1 VQEGELRDVRMDAHD
16 DVATRLGEASTLAV
30 GGEARPQGPGLSIIV
45 PTRNEAGN
53 VAPLVERIEQVA
65 SRLPVPHQRVEVIFV
80 DDSDDGTPDAVRA
93 IESSVE
99 VKLIHRLPGDREG
112 GLGGAVVEGMRSA
125 RADWVCVMDGDLQH
139 PPEVLEQ
146 LLLEA
151 VEQASDLVVASRFC
165 EGGDIGNFSRVRTS
179 LSRLCSNSAAL
190 LFRKRLSKVSDPLSG
205 FFLVRRDALDLDSL
219 QPMGFKILLEILVRT
234 ADLRVAEVPF
244 EFGERHTGETKASVR
259 EGLRYFGQLM
269 GLRFGELSARFG
281 RFGVV
286 GVTGLAVNMA
296 LIAMF
301 TDVVG
306 LYYVA
311 AAILATQGSTL
322 WNFCLTELWVFPDRQ
337 HRRSGGVRMGMFFLV
352 NNIALILRV
361 PLLFALTTGLGIHYL
376 WSNLISLVSLTV
388 ARYALADLW
397 IWGKSHGAKTDHT
410 YDIHG
415 IVTVASEVRLP
426 ELERFRVSELP
437 GPAEI
442 DVRIGKVKRENGL
455 LVNGVFHATGTNG
468 NGDVHVNGNGTVHLN
483 GNGNGNGAVHVDG
496 ANGNGALHVNGNG
509 NGNGVVHVNGNGNGN
524 GAVHA
529 NGNGVVHANGNGVV
543 HTNGNGV
550 VHTNGNGEVHAETAG
565 IRYAEGRGPLGF
577 RVEITDVG
585 DRIEV
590 VASIL
595 LRYSPH
601 VLYTNVVEPILRWT
615 LVSKNYALVHAAC
628 FADGDTA
635 FMITARTDTG
645 KTTTCLKTLDKYPY
659 SFVSDDLTILCP
671 DGRVLT
677 YPKPLTISRHT
688 VQAVKQAQLSRRQRI
703 GLIIQSR
710 LHSRSGRRFAMVIA
724 KLRLPAATINAVVQF
739 LVPPPKYHVEKLV
752 PTAKIAPEAKLA
764 ALVVIQRGGLG
775 DVVLER
781 DEALEILLRN
791 CEDAYG
797 FPPYDEIAGFLHSR
811 NGNTLQAV
819 ERGIIADVLAGI
831 PATLLRSETM
841 DWCDRLPGVM
851 ENVQRDNLDG
861 VAGQK

>member
-1 VQEGELRDVRMDAHD
+1 MREADLKGRQHAAPCVD
-16 DVATRLGEASTLAV
+16 EASATLAAV
-30 GGEARPQGPGLSIIV
+30 SDELGQKAPGLSVIV

-53 VAPLVERIEQVA
+53 VRTLVERIESVA

-80 DDSDDGTPDAVRA
+80 DDSDDDTPAAVAA
-93 IESSVE
+93 IESEIE
-99 VKLIHRLPGDREG
+99 VTLIHRTPDERAG
-112 GLGGAVVEGMRSA
+112 GLGGAVVEGMRA
-125 RADWVCVMDGDLQH
+125 AHAEWVCVMDADLQH

-165 EGGDIGNFSRVRTS
+165 EGGDIGNFSRLRTS
-179 LSRLCSNSAAL
+179 VSRLCSSSAGL
-190 LFRKRLSKVSDPLSG
+190 LFRNRLRKVSDPLSG
-205 FFLVRRDALDLDSL
+205 YFLVRRAALDLDTL
-219 QPMGFKILLEILVRT
+219 QPKGFKILLEILVRT
-234 ADLRVAEVPF
+234 PGLRVSEVPF
-244 EFGERHTGETKASVR
+244 EFGERLTGETKASVR
-259 EGLRYFGQLM
+259 EGLRYFTQLL
-269 GLRFGELSARFG
+269 GLRFGEVSARFG

-286 GVTGLAVNMA
+286 GITGLAVNMILFAA
-296 LIAMF
+296 LA
-301 TDVVG
+301 DVGG
-306 LYYVA
+306 LGLGVA
-311 AAILATQGSTL
+311 AIIATQGSTL
-322 WNFCLTELWVFPDRQ
+322 WNYCLTELWVFRDRQ
-337 HRRSGGVRMGMFFLV
+337 HRRSGAARMAMFFGV
-352 NNIALILRV
+352 NNVGLVLRL
-361 PLLFALTTGLGIHYL
+361 PLLFLFATALGMNHNVA
-376 WSNLISLVSLTV
+376 NLLSLVSLTIG
-388 ARYALADLW
+388 RYALADLW
-397 IWGKSHGAKTDHT
+397 IWGKAHETKALNT

-442 DVRIGKVKRENGL
+442 DVRIGKVKRQNGL
-455 LVNGVFHATGTNG
+455 LINGVFHAN
-468 NGDVHVNGNGTVHLN
+468 DA
-483 GNGNGNGAVHVDG
+483 NGNGAVHF
-496 ANGNGALHVNGNG
+496 NGNAALHVNGNG
-509 NGNGVVHVNGNGNGN
+509 NGVVHTNGATGN
-524 GAVHA
+524 GAVHV
-529 NGNGVVHANGNGVV
+529 NGNGNGVV
-543 HTNGNGV
+543 HTNGA
-550 VHTNGNGEVHAETAG
+550 TGNGAVHAESAG
-565 IRYAEGRGPLGF
+565 IRYAEGRGPIGF

-590 VASIL
+590 VASSL

-628 FADGDTA
+628 FADGEHA

-703 GLIIQSR
+703 GLIVQSR

-724 KLRLPAATINAVVQF
+724 KLRLPAATINAIVQF

-752 PTAKIAPEAKLA
+752 PSVKIAPEAKLA

-775 DVVLER
+775 DVQLKP

-797 FPPYDEIAGFLHSR
+797 FPPYDQIAGFLHSR
-811 NGNTLQAV
+811 NGNGLQAV

-831 PATLLRSETM
+831 PATLLKSETM
-841 DWCDRLPGVM
+841 DWCDRLPAVM
-851 ENVQRDNLDG
+851 DG
-861 VAGQK
+861 VHASNGNGEPAAR

>member
-1 VQEGELRDVRMDAHD
+1 
-16 DVATRLGEASTLAV
+16 
-30 GGEARPQGPGLSIIV
+30 
-45 PTRNEAGN
+45 
-53 VAPLVERIEQVA
+53 
-65 SRLPVPHQRVEVIFV
+65 
-80 DDSDDGTPDAVRA
+80 
-93 IESSVE
+93 
-99 VKLIHRLPGDREG
+99 
-112 GLGGAVVEGMRSA
+112 
-125 RADWVCVMDGDLQH
+125 
-139 PPEVLEQ
+139 
-146 LLLEA
+146 
-151 VEQASDLVVASRFC
+151 
-165 EGGDIGNFSRVRTS
+165 
-179 LSRLCSNSAAL
+179 
-190 LFRKRLSKVSDPLSG
+190 
-205 FFLVRRDALDLDSL
+205 
-219 QPMGFKILLEILVRT
+219 
-234 ADLRVAEVPF
+234 
-244 EFGERHTGETKASVR
+244 
-259 EGLRYFGQLM
+259 
-269 GLRFGELSARFG
+269 
-281 RFGVV
+281 
-286 GVTGLAVNMA
+286 
-296 LIAMF
+296 
-301 TDVVG
+301 
-306 LYYVA
+306 
-311 AAILATQGSTL
+311 
-322 WNFCLTELWVFPDRQ
+322 
-337 HRRSGGVRMGMFFLV
+337 
-352 NNIALILRV
+352 
-361 PLLFALTTGLGIHYL
+361 
-376 WSNLISLVSLTV
+376 
-388 ARYALADLW
+388 
-397 IWGKSHGAKTDHT
+397 
-410 YDIHG
+410 
-415 IVTVASEVRLP
+415 
-426 ELERFRVSELP
+426 
-437 GPAEI
+437 
-442 DVRIGKVKRENGL
+442 
-455 LVNGVFHATGTNG
+455 
-468 NGDVHVNGNGTVHLN
+468 
-483 GNGNGNGAVHVDG
+483 
-496 ANGNGALHVNGNG
+496 
-509 NGNGVVHVNGNGNGN
+509 
-524 GAVHA
+524 VHA
-529 NGNGVVHANGNGVV
+529 NGNG
-543 HTNGNGV
+543 
-550 VHTNGNGEVHAETAG
+550 EVHGETAG

-590 VASIL
+590 VASNL

-819 ERGIIADVLAGI
+819 ERGIIADVLAEI
-831 PATLLRSETM
+831 PSTLLRSETM

-851 ENVQRDNLDG
+851 ESVQRDKLDG
-861 VAGQK
+861 VAGEK

>member
-1 VQEGELRDVRMDAHD
+1 MDAHE
-16 DVATRLGEASTLAV
+16 DVATRLGETSSVLGA
-30 GGEARPQGPGLSIIV
+30 GDGEVQRRAPGLSIVV
-45 PTRNEAGN
+45 PTRNEEGN
-53 VAPLVERIEQVA
+53 VRKLVERIEQVA
-65 SRLPVPHQRVEVIFV
+65 PRLPVPHQQIEVIFV
-80 DDSDDGTPDAVRA
+80 DDSDDDTPSAVEA
-93 IESSVE
+93 IESSDVD
-99 VKLIHRLPGDREG
+99 VRLIHRTPDQRVG
-112 GLGGAVVEGMRSA
+112 GLGGAVVEGMRAAS
-125 RADWVCVMDGDLQH
+125 ADWVCVMDADLQH

-179 LSRLCSNSAAL
+179 LSRFCSSSAAL
-190 LFRKRLSKVSDPLSG
+190 LFRNRLRKVSDPLSG
-205 FFLVRRDALDLDSL
+205 YFLVRREAVDLDALK
-219 QPMGFKILLEILVRT
+219 PKGFKILLEVLVRT
-234 ADLRVAEVPF
+234 KGLRVSEVPF
-244 EFGERHTGETKASVR
+244 EFGERFAGETKASVR
-259 EGLRYFGQLM
+259 EGMRYFGQLF
-269 GLRFGELSARFG
+269 GLRFGEITARFG
-281 RFGVV
+281 RFGAV
-286 GVTGLAVNMA
+286 GLTGLAVNMLLFA
-296 LIAMF
+296 GLSSIAG
-301 TDVVG
+301 VG
-306 LYYVA
+306 IGL

-322 WNFCLTELWVFPDRQ
+322 WNYCLTELWVFPDRQ
-337 HRRSGGVRMGMFFLV
+337 HRRSGAARMGMFFGV
-352 NNIALILRV
+352 NNAALVLRL
-361 PLLFALTTGLGIHYL
+361 PLLFLFATTLGMEANVA
-376 WSNLISLVSLTV
+376 NLLSLVSLTV

-397 IWGKSHGAKTDHT
+397 IWGKAHAPQAQHT

-455 LVNGVFHATGTNG
+455 FVNGVFYAHT
-468 NGDVHVNGNGTVHLN
+468 
-483 GNGNGNGAVHVDG
+483 NGNGNGAVHM
-496 ANGNGALHVNGNG
+496 NGA
-509 NGNGVVHVNGNGNGN
+509 NGNGN

-529 NGNGVVHANGNGVV
+529 HANGNSVTPVIEANGNGNGAVHINGNGNGAHHANGANGNGAVHAHGPNGNGVVHANGNG
-543 HTNGNGV
+543 NGHV
-550 VHTNGNGEVHAETAG
+550 DAESAG

-585 DRIEV
+585 HRIEV
-590 VASIL
+590 VASTL

-628 FADGDTA
+628 FADGEHA

-688 VQAVKQAQLSRRQRI
+688 VQAVKAAQLSRRQRI
-703 GLIIQSR
+703 GLVVQSR

-764 ALVVIQRGGLG
+764 ALVVIQRGGVG

-781 DEALEILLRN
+781 DEALEILLQN

-811 NGNTLQAV
+811 NGNGLQAV
-819 ERGIIADVLAGI
+819 ERGIIADVLGGI
-831 PATLLRSETM
+831 PATLLKSETM
-841 DWCDRLPGVM
+841 DWCDRLPAVM
-851 ENVQRDNLDG
+851 EGVHRSNGNGVEVQR
-861 VAGQK
+861 

>member
-1 VQEGELRDVRMDAHD
+1 VQEGDLREVRMDARE
-16 DVATRLGEASTLAV
+16 DVATRLGENSSVLAA
-30 GGEARPQGPGLSIIV
+30 GDGEAQRRAPGLSIVV
-45 PTRNEAGN
+45 PTRNEEGN
-53 VAPLVERIEQVA
+53 VRKLVERIERVA
-65 SRLPVPHQRVEVIFV
+65 PRLPVPHQRIEVIFV
-80 DDSDDGTPDAVRA
+80 DDSDDDTPAAVEA
-93 IESSVE
+93 IESDVD
-99 VKLIHRLPGDREG
+99 VRLIHRTPEQRVG
-112 GLGGAVVEGMRSA
+112 GLGGAVVEGMCA
-125 RADWVCVMDGDLQH
+125 AGADWVCVMDADLQH

-165 EGGDIGNFSRVRTS
+165 EGGDIGNFSRLRTS
-179 LSRLCSNSAAL
+179 LSRFCSSSAAL
-190 LFRKRLSKVSDPLSG
+190 LFRNRLRKVSDPLSG
-205 FFLVRRDALDLDSL
+205 YFLVRREAVDLDSL
-219 QPMGFKILLEILVRT
+219 KPKGFKILLEILVRT
-234 ADLRVAEVPF
+234 PGLRVSEVPF
-244 EFGERHTGETKASVR
+244 EFGERFAGETKASLR
-259 EGLRYFGQLM
+259 EGMRYFGQLF
-269 GLRFGELSARFG
+269 GLRFGELVARFG

-286 GVTGLAVNMA
+286 GATGLAVNML
-296 LIAMF
+296 LIAVF
-301 TDVVG
+301 ADVAG

-322 WNFCLTELWVFPDRQ
+322 WNFCLTELWVFQDRQ
-337 HRRSGGVRMGMFFLV
+337 HRRSGAARAGMFFLV
-352 NNIALILRV
+352 NNVALVLRV
-361 PLLFALTTGLGIHYL
+361 PMLFALTTGLGVHYL
-376 WSNLISLVSLTV
+376 WSNLISLVSLTI

-397 IWGKSHGAKTDHT
+397 IWGKAHDGKAQHT

-426 ELERFRVSELP
+426 ELERFQVSELP

-455 LVNGVFHATGTNG
+455 LINGVFHA
-468 NGDVHVNGNGTVHLN
+468 
-483 GNGNGNGAVHVDG
+483 NGNGAVHV
-496 ANGNGALHVNGNG
+496 
-509 NGNGVVHVNGNGNGN
+509 NGN
-524 GAVHA
+524 GAVHV
-529 NGNGVVHANGNGVV
+529 NGNGNGVV
-543 HTNGNGV
+543 HTNGNGNGIHV
-550 VHTNGNGEVHAETAG
+550 NGNGAVHTNGADSNGAVHVNGANGNGAVHTNGANGNGAVHTESAG

-585 DRIEV
+585 NRIEV
-590 VASIL
+590 VASTL

-628 FADGDTA
+628 FADGEHA

-688 VQAVKQAQLSRRQRI
+688 VQAVKQAQLSRRQRF

-775 DVVLER
+775 DVVLEP

-811 NGNTLQAV
+811 NGNGLQDV
-819 ERGIIADVLAGI
+819 ERGIISGVLSSI

-841 DWCDRLPGVM
+841 DWCDRLPAVM
-851 ENVQRDNLDG
+851 DNVQRDTLNG
-861 VAGQK
+861 VAEPK

>member
-1 VQEGELRDVRMDAHD
+1 VQEADLREARGA
-16 DVATRLGEASTLAV
+16 DVATRAEEPGSIPANA
-30 GGEARPQGPGLSIIV
+30 GRQGQHAPGLSIVV

-53 VAPLVERIEQVA
+53 VAPLVERIERVSA
-65 SRLPVPHQRVEVIFV
+65 HFPVPHQRVEVIFV
-80 DDSDDGTPDAVRA
+80 DDSDDNTPDAVRA
-93 IESSVE
+93 VESDIDVR
-99 VKLIHRLPGDREG
+99 LIHRPAADRVG
-112 GLGGAVVEGMRSA
+112 GLSGAVVEGIRSA

-165 EGGDIGNFSRVRTS
+165 EGGDIGNFSKLRTS
-179 LSRLCSNSAAL
+179 LSKLCSSSAAL
-190 LFRKRLSKVSDPLSG
+190 LFRNRLRKVSDPLSG
-205 FFLVRRDALDLDSL
+205 YFLLRREAVDLNAL
-219 QPMGFKILLEILVRT
+219 QPKGFKILLEILVRT
-234 ADLRVAEVPF
+234 PGLRVSEVPF
-244 EFGERHTGETKASVR
+244 EFGERYTGETKASVR
-259 EGLRYFGQLM
+259 EGMRYFAQLM
-269 GLRFGELSARFG
+269 GLRFGELTARFG

-286 GVTGLAVNMA
+286 GITGLAVNMF
-296 LIAMF
+296 LIALF
-301 TDVVG
+301 ADVAG

-337 HRRSGGVRMGMFFLV
+337 HRRSGASRMAMFFLV
-352 NNIALILRV
+352 NNVALVLRV
-361 PLLFALTTGLGIHYL
+361 PMLFALTTGLGVHYL

-397 IWGKSHGAKTDHT
+397 IWGKAHGSKAQNT

-442 DVRIGKVKRENGL
+442 DVRIGKVKRANGL
-455 LVNGVFHATGTNG
+455 LVNGVFHANGTNG
-468 NGDVHVNGNGTVHLN
+468 HGAVHVNGNG
-483 GNGNGNGAVHVDG
+483 AVH
-496 ANGNGALHVNGNG
+496 ANGNGT
-509 NGNGVVHVNGNGNGN
+509 VHVNGNGN

-529 NGNGVVHANGNGVV
+529 NGNGNGEVHVNGNGAAHVNGNGNGAVHTNGNGNGTVHANGNG
-543 HTNGNGV
+543 NGNGV
-550 VHTNGNGEVHAETAG
+550 LHTESAG
-565 IRYAEGRGPLGF
+565 IRYAEGRGPFGF

-590 VASIL
+590 VASQL
-595 LRYSPH
+595 LKFSPH

-628 FADGDTA
+628 FADGEDA

-688 VQAVKQAQLSRRQRI
+688 VAAVKQAQLTRRQRI

-775 DVVLER
+775 DVELEG
-781 DEALEILLRN
+781 DEALKILLQN

-797 FPPYDEIAGFLHSR
+797 FPPYDQIAGFLHSR
-811 NGNTLQAV
+811 NGNGLQDV
-819 ERGIIADVLAGI
+819 ERGIIAGVLSEI
-831 PATLLRSETM
+831 PSTLLRSETM
-841 DWCDRLPGVM
+841 DWCDRLPAVM
-851 ENVQRDNLDG
+851 ENVQRRNGNG
-861 VAGQK
+861 VTGSK